1 MAALAVVTGGGT
13 GIGAALARAL
23 VASGLR
29 VVVAGRRMEPLR
41 EVAAG
46 AKDGAIIPVQADVS
60 TAEGV
65 EAITA
70 AVVTAGAP
78 LQFLVQNAAVIGAI
92 KPLTA
97 VSRAD
102 WKQAYEINVEGPLF
116 LAQALL
122 PHMASGGRIL
132 HIGSGAAHSPIE
144 GWGAYCTTKA
154 AFHMLYRMLDA
165 ELKARG
171 VRVGSARPGV
181 VDTPMQGVIR
191 SADAAA
197 FPSLSYFQGLKEK
210 SDAAAA
216 AATPA
221 AAGAASDA
229 SAASAPAPPP
239 SGALDRPENVA
250 AFLFWLLR
258 GSGDEEFAAE
268 EWDIRNAA
276 HHSRWGAAAKA

>member
-13 GIGAALARAL
+13 GIGAALVRSL

-29 VVVAGRRMEPLR
+29 VVVAGRRIEPLL

-46 AKDGAIIPVQADVS
+46 AKDGAIIAVQADVS

-70 AVVTAGAP
+70 AVVAAGAP
-78 LQFLVQNAAVIGAI
+78 IQFVVQNAAVIGAI

-97 VSRAD
+97 VSRAE
-102 WKQAYEINVEGPLF
+102 WKQAFEINVEGPLF
-116 LAQALL
+116 LTQALL
-122 PHMASGGRIL
+122 PHMVSGGRIL

-154 AFHMLYRMLDA
+154 AFHMLYRVLDA
-165 ELKARG
+165 ELKEKG

-191 SADAAA
+191 SADATA
-197 FPSLSYFQGLKEK
+197 FPSLQYFKSLKEK
-210 SDAAAA
+210 SDAATAAPAA
-216 AATPA
+216 AASAP
-221 AAGAASDA
+221 DA
-229 SAASAPAPPP
+229 SAVSAPAPPP

-250 AFLFWLLR
+250 AFLAWLLR
-258 GSGDEEFAAE
+258 GSGDAEFAAE
-268 EWDIRNAA
+268 EWDIRNTA